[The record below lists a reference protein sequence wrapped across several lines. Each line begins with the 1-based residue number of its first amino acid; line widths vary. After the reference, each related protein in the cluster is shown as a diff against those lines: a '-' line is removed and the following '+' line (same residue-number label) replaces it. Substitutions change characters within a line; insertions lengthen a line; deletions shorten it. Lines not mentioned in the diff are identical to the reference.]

1 MRRCVIVGVSVALAV
16 SATRAHPRA
25 AVGRDEIR
33 LRILLPNG
41 SPAAEA
47 DVHVIVGDTKKYHP
61 GFSNGM
67 LQPPPEGSRHSASVV
82 QFRCDQNGDG
92 SFPTPRES
100 FVVLVMHERG
110 WQLTTAKELRAG
122 AAVTLANWG
131 RIEGVYRIGR
141 EAAANATIRT
151 VVSLRRADAAVATLS
166 RDVVTDAKGR
176 FTIDRVV
183 PREAVMIGVVD
194 PQTALYKRQT
204 AITVVAGETARIQIG
219 GIGRPVVGRALRA
232 EGDTDQL
239 DWRVPYLSSSLRPTP
254 PTIPAE
260 VLDAGAEVRKQW
272 REQYVKSDAYK
283 ASRRLPNTIVV
294 QVEANGRF
302 RIEDVPA
309 GRYTLSLQAGE
320 HVSTGA
326 IIAHRATREIVVP
339 AVLNGYSDEPLDVE
353 VLRLEPALPM
363 ARKFA
368 PDFDVESIAA
378 GRVKLAD
385 FRGKWILLDFWAVWC
400 GPCVKQ
406 MPALKQLNVKYRD
419 HPQFALISLSLDKR
433 IAHAREH
440 VETHRLDWNHGFLG
454 QNNAPLLD
462 QYGVPEIPA
471 LFVIAPD
478 GRLVLRH
485 ATLES
490 VAEMLR
496 KELGR

>member
-1 MRRCVIVGVSVALAV
+1 MRRCVIVCVSIALALPV
-16 SATRAHPRA
+16 TRAQPPA
-25 AVGRDEIR
+25 AVGRDEGR
-33 LRILLPNG
+33 LRVLLPNG

-47 DVHVIVGDTKKYHP
+47 DAHVIVGDAKKQAW
-61 GFSNGM
+61 FSNGI
-67 LQPPPEGSRHSASVV
+67 LQSVPMASEHSASVV

-92 SFPTPRES
+92 SFPTPREP
-100 FVVLVMHERG
+100 FVVLVMHECG
-110 WQLTTAKELRAG
+110 WQLTTAKELQAS
-122 AAVTLANWG
+122 AAVTLAHWG
-131 RIEGVYRIGR
+131 RIEGIYRIGR
-141 EAAANATIRT
+141 EPAANATIRT
-151 VVSLRRADAAVATLS
+151 VVSLRGADAALVTLS
-166 RDVVTDAKGR
+166 RDMVTDAKGR

-183 PREAVMIGVVD
+183 PRKNVMIGVVD

-204 AITVVAGETARIQIG
+204 VIAVVAGDTAQIQIG
-219 GIGRPVVGRALRA
+219 GIGRPVLGRALSA
-232 EGDTDQL
+232 GSDTEQL

-254 PTIPAE
+254 PTMPAD
-260 VLDAGAEVRKQW
+260 VLDVGAEARKQW
-272 REQYVKSDAYK
+272 AEQMLKSDAYK
-283 ASRRLPNTIVV
+283 AWRRLPNPIVV

-326 IIAHRATREIVVP
+326 IIAYRATREIVVP
-339 AVLNGYSDEPLDVE
+339 AVPNGYSDEPFDVE
-353 VLRLEPALPM
+353 VLRLEPVLPM
-363 ARKFA
+363 AHEFA

-378 GRVKLAD
+378 GRVKLAE
-385 FRGKWILLDFWAVWC
+385 FRGKWVLLDFWATWC

-406 MPALKQLNVKYRD
+406 MPALKQLNDKYRD

-454 QNNAPLLD
+454 QNNAPWMD
-462 QYGVPEIPA
+462 RYGVPTIPA
-471 LFVIAPD
+471 LFLIAPD
-478 GRLVLRH
+478 GRFALRR